1 MNPASMKPIRIVM
14 PDGAPKIIRKELIPD
29 AREIVIVPIRAF
41 KDKKLSAGQFR
52 ALGIVCS
59 YSNKAGLLWAG
70 LERMGQDLGI
80 SKSAMCRYLQALERM
95 GYIKTVYQGFKG
107 ERASTR
113 QVIFNPNQTLEE
125 TMRQTQTEAPFVV
138 EKREKAA
145 RKQARKSQKQAQ
157 GIVNVQDVNQ
167 TSMPIC
173 NDVMRLKNKVSD
185 KVWQLAVARAGTDND
200 YDKLKLAIDKL
211 LR

>member
-1 MNPASMKPIRIVM
+1 MKPIRIVM
-14 PDGAPKIIRKELIPD
+14 PDGAPKIIRKELVPD
-29 AREIVIVPIRAF
+29 ARAIVIVPIRAF
-41 KDKKLSAGQFR
+41 KDKTLTAGQFR

-59 YSNKAGLLWAG
+59 YSNRAGLLWAG

-95 GYIKTVYQGFKG
+95 GYIKTIYQGFKG

-113 QVIFNPNQTLEE
+113 QVIFNPKQTLEE
-125 TMRQTQTEAPFVV
+125 TMRQTQTQAPFIVQ
-138 EKREKAA
+138 KREK
-145 RKQARKSQKQAQ
+145 QAKRLAKRSQKQATTK
-157 GIVNVQDVNQ
+157 VDVHDINK

-173 NDVMRLKNKVSD
+173 NDVMRLKNKVSE
-185 KVWQLAVARAGTDND
+185 KVWLLAVNRAGTDSD
-200 YDKLKLAIDKL
+200 YDKLAAAIDKL